1 MSAHLTLNHIL
12 PHEIDYL
19 VCCYSIILYECISS
33 PSLDRRFPEQELLSC
48 SSLCPHSLEP
58 RMGLQ
63 IKWTKEGR
71 KVAPIY
77 VLVTGAISIKSHA
90 KVWSFSLVP
99 NWQEDEE
106 REGTSLNTP
115 VLGQLSANKWIW
127 ALSVTWQS
135 SVDITISSCWVSWRL
150 ETPRRKIRMTV
161 GGKWRYMALDF
172 SELRSRPRFRRWYI
186 NGQGPETVW
195 TLTYNC

>member
-12 PHEIDYL
+12 PCEIDYL
-19 VCCYSIILYECISS
+19 VCCCSIILYECISS
-33 PSLDRRFPEQELLSC
+33 PSLDCRFPGQELLSC

-58 RMGLQ
+58 RMGFQ

-77 VLVTGAISIKSHA
+77 VLITGAISIKSHA
-90 KVWSFSLVP
+90 KMSSFGLIP
-99 NWQEDEE
+99 NWQKDEE
-106 REGTSLNTP
+106 REGTSLSTA

-135 SVDITISSCWVSWRL
+135 SMDITISSSWVSWRL

-161 GGKWRYMALDF
+161 DGKWGYMALDF
-172 SELRSRPRFRRWYI
+172 SELSSRPRFRRWYI
-186 NGQGPETVW
+186 NGEGPVTVR
-195 TLTYNC
+195 TLKYNC